1 MRMKPPLSYRDW
13 HAKHFLDPIEN
24 APILSPENYE
34 FRFRMYNAYL
44 DKWLKSV
51 MSEEVDIET
60 LRDYQSHRILNLPLG
75 ENG

>member
-1 MRMKPPLSYRDW
+1 MKRPLSYRDW

-44 DKWLKSV
+44 DKWLDSV
-51 MSEEVDIET
+51 KCEEVDIET
-60 LRDYQSHRILNLPLG
+60 LKDYQTARVINI
-75 ENG
+75 

>member
-1 MRMKPPLSYRDW
+1 MRMKPPLSYRYW

-44 DKWLKSV
+44 DKWLDSV
-51 MSEEVDIET
+51 KCEEVDIGT
-60 LRDYQSHRILNLPLG
+60 LKDYQTTRIINI
-75 ENG
+75 